1 MEKENKYD
9 IDTKV
14 EGMEEKKRYTQLE
27 KAQIVIALNGRIES
41 AKALLKE
48 DLNVA
53 CADIIALAKSSNSK
67 DVVKFAEQIET
78 KLIKILG

>member
-1 MEKENKYD
+1 MVSENKYD

-14 EGMEEKKRYTQLE
+14 EGVEEKKRYTQLE
-27 KAQIVIALNGRIES
+27 KAQRVIALNGRIES
-41 AKALLKE
+41 AKAVLKE

-53 CADIIALAKSSNSK
+53 CADIIAIAKLSNSK

>member
-1 MEKENKYD
+1 MILTQKL
-9 IDTKV
+9 KV
-14 EGMEEKKRYTQLE
+14 WKKRRDIHNLK
-27 KAQIVIALNGRIES
+27 KAQRVIALNGRIES
-41 AKALLKE
+41 AKNTLKE

>member
-1 MEKENKYD
+1 MVSENKYD

-27 KAQIVIALNGRIES
+27 KAQRVIALNGRIES
-41 AKALLKE
+41 VKSTLKE
-48 DLNVA
+48 DLNVV

-67 DVVKFAEQIET
+67 EVVKFAQQIET

>member
-1 MEKENKYD
+1 MENENKYD

-27 KAQIVIALNGRIES
+27 KAQRVIALNGRIES

>member
-1 MEKENKYD
+1 MEDANEYD
-9 IDTKV
+9 INTKV
-14 EGMEEKKRYTQLE
+14 VGLEEKKRYTQLE
-27 KAQIVIALNGRIES
+27 KAQRVIALNGRIES

>member
-1 MEKENKYD
+1 MENENKYD
-9 IDTKV
+9 INTKV

-27 KAQIVIALNGRIES
+27 KAQRVIALNGRIES

-53 CADIIALAKSSNSK
+53 CADIIALAKSCNSK